1 MYHLRDPVQ
10 FWQAYCS
17 AYTCIIRKG
26 RCIMIDFI
34 LAGLVYLG
42 VMFVVF
48 FCFSFVT
55 VGITYLLA
63 NTARRCTNWMRQPRH
78 ALK

>member
-1 MYHLRDPVQ
+1 
-10 FWQAYCS
+10 
-17 AYTCIIRKG
+17 
-26 RCIMIDFI
+26 MIDFI

-42 VMFVVF
+42 VMFIVF

-63 NTARRCTNWMRQPRH
+63 NTARRCTNWMRLPNP
-78 ALK
+78 AVK